1 MRGTKNKMDFYDKK
15 KRAFAYI
22 RKLYDGDANLDS
34 IYFNVMDQYGFGKN
48 FVDTSLNLIDRQD
61 GRILRK
67 KPAIDKEAEAEAD
80 KVINKE
86 KKRKK

>member
-22 RKLYDGDANLDS
+22 RKLYDGDATLDS
-34 IYFNVMDQYGFGKN
+34 IYFNVMDQFGFGKK
-48 FVDTSLNLIDRQD
+48 FVDQSTRLIDRQD
-61 GRILRK
+61 GRVLRK
-67 KPAIDKEAEAEAD
+67 KPAIQKEAEAEAD
-80 KVINKE
+80 QVLNKE